1 MLKPQDVFILLKLSI
16 LETNSWTYGQ
26 LASSVHMS
34 ASEVHKGVK
43 RASHAGLIDLED
55 KSINREALFAFLSS
69 GVQYVFYPE
78 RGRITRG
85 MPTGLAARPSKYQ
98 STSLEDLPVWPDK
111 FGSAKGYA
119 LKPLYK
125 SVPRAAKED
134 PKLYELLAL
143 TDAIR
148 DGEPRERDFA
158 IGVLKRE
165 LLD

>member
-1 MLKPQDVFILLKLSI
+1 MLKPQDVFILLKLSV
-16 LETNSWTYGQ
+16 LDDENWTYGN

-34 ASEVHKGVK
+34 ASEVHKGIK
-43 RASHAGLIDLED
+43 RANCAGLIDLDD
-55 KSINREALFAFLSS
+55 KTVNREALFAFLSS
-69 GVQYVFYPE
+69 GVQYAFYPE

-85 MPTGLAARPSKYQ
+85 MPTGLAARPSNYA
-98 STSLEDLPVWPDK
+98 SSNLENTAVWPDK
-111 FGSAKGYA
+111 YGNTKGYA

-125 SVPRAAKED
+125 SVPNAAKED
-134 PKLYELLAL
+134 PKLYNLLAL

-165 LLD
+165 LVG